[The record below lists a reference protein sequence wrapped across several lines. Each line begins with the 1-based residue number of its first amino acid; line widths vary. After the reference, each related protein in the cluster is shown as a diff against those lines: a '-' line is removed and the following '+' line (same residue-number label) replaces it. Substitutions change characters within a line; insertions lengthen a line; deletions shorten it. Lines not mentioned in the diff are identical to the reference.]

1 MCAPFKVGGTPR
13 LAARPSVS
21 SIGLGWEYHHP
32 ACFATLFYL
41 TNPLSRRAEPVFDL
55 DPSQLE
61 QTYKGLQKQLHPD
74 KFSTASS
81 LEQEYAHQQ
90 VRLRCFLVALLLRKC
105 CWGHAPAAVGV

>member
-1 MCAPFKVGGTPR
+1 
-13 LAARPSVS
+13 
-21 SIGLGWEYHHP
+21 
-32 ACFATLFYL
+32 
-41 TNPLSRRAEPVFDL
+41 VFDL

-90 VRLRCFLVALLLRKC
+90 V
-105 CWGHAPAAVGV
+105 G